1 MKSIKI
7 TIAVLLTLI
16 GYTSF
21 AQQVPLYGQ
30 YYFNRFLY
38 NPALAGESGRT
49 EAYLMGR
56 RQWTALDGY
65 QTRAV
70 TLSGSPTGT
79 NVGLGIYYVNDV
91 NNIAVAN
98 NVYGNY
104 AYKVKLNEGSE
115 LDLGFN
121 IGVYDYRFNM
131 QNIVLADMNDAAV
144 ALLNNDAGP
153 VVDAGAGIAYKNK
166 GFMIGAAVPQLING
180 PIIYKDNYISSIEHD
195 LESHYQVMT
204 SVDIKVG
211 KNAKL
216 QPMVMYKGVKNAPG
230 QIDANL
236 MFEYIDKAWLGAAYR
251 DDYAVTMMGGVTI
264 SNMIRMGY
272 AYDWSVSGYN
282 TALGGS
288 HELMFGV
295 SLNNKVSDEDRLKE
309 EQERLRKEAEAQFR
323 LDSMLMERDDRIDEL
338 KQEVKDLEN
347 APNRVDTVVI
357 VKKIE
362 TPVIVQAPEGTEP
375 STGAGSGT
383 TTPVVEKPKVETPK
397 QTTPRATTPAGGKF
411 MVVVG
416 SFTEKKNA
424 DRYMGQLSAQGI
436 NAYGYVEPGSGRQ
449 YVHLGRFDK
458 KSDARAKVAATNSD
472 SVNPWIKAIK

>member
-121 IGVYDYRFNM
+121 IGVYGASRSP
-131 QNIVLADMNDAAV
+131 LA
-144 ALLNNDAGP
+144 
-153 VVDAGAGIAYKNK
+153 
-166 GFMIGAAVPQLING
+166 
-180 PIIYKDNYISSIEHD
+180 
-195 LESHYQVMT
+195 
-204 SVDIKVG
+204 
-211 KNAKL
+211 
-216 QPMVMYKGVKNAPG
+216 
-230 QIDANL
+230 
-236 MFEYIDKAWLGAAYR
+236 
-251 DDYAVTMMGGVTI
+251 
-264 SNMIRMGY
+264 
-272 AYDWSVSGYN
+272 
-282 TALGGS
+282 
-288 HELMFGV
+288 
-295 SLNNKVSDEDRLKE
+295 
-309 EQERLRKEAEAQFR
+309 
-323 LDSMLMERDDRIDEL
+323 
-338 KQEVKDLEN
+338 
-347 APNRVDTVVI
+347 
-357 VKKIE
+357 
-362 TPVIVQAPEGTEP
+362 
-375 STGAGSGT
+375 TGA
-383 TTPVVEKPKVETPK
+383 
-397 QTTPRATTPAGGKF
+397 
-411 MVVVG
+411 
-416 SFTEKKNA
+416 
-424 DRYMGQLSAQGI
+424 
-436 NAYGYVEPGSGRQ
+436 
-449 YVHLGRFDK
+449 
-458 KSDARAKVAATNSD
+458 TNLEVRS
-472 SVNPWIKAIK
+472 